1 MALGD
6 ERLNKRA
13 KVLME
18 RLSAKPTASI
28 PMACRGW
35 GETVAAYR
43 FLGNDDVDW
52 QAILAP
58 HWERTCERM
67 RAHAVVLC
75 LQDTTEL
82 DFNGQGIA
90 GLGRLNYEGRRGMY
104 LQPTYAVTV
113 EREPLGVLDAWM
125 WAREPKGADG
135 KRPPAVKESARW
147 IEGYERLAEQAPSL
161 PDGKSRCSS
170 TS

>member
-35 GETVAAYR
+35 GETLAAYR
-43 FLGNDDVDW
+43 FLGNDEVDW

-58 HWERTCERM
+58 HWERTRERM
-67 RAHAVVLC
+67 RNHPVVLC

-82 DFNGQGIA
+82 DFNGQDIS
-90 GLGRLNYEGRRGMY
+90 GLGRLNYEARRGMY
-104 LQPTYAVTV
+104 LHPTYVVT
-113 EREPLGVLDAWM
+113 P
-125 WAREPKGADG
+125 AR
-135 KRPPAVKESARW
+135 
-147 IEGYERLAEQAPSL
+147 
-161 PDGKSRCSS
+161 
-170 TS
+170 